1 MIDVNKRIIFFLLIY
16 YIKKK
21 KKKFHLLLFIKCESL
36 LRTLHSYSIF
46 EFGLIPKAEQ

>member
-1 MIDVNKRIIFFLLIY
+1 MIDANKRIIFFFLIY

-21 KKKFHLLLFIKCESL
+21 IKMFHLLRFIKCESL
-36 LRTLHSYSIF
+36 LRKLHSYSII